1 MPRQNQLNRRERQPN
16 PLGQLTNLLQQ
27 ANMLHQ
33 AALEMNAVTLNKLAT
48 EAVSLDKQLKMQA
61 THAQTE
67 LAVFKQRIDKRQKQH
82 RS

>member
-1 MPRQNQLNRRERQPN
+1 
-16 PLGQLTNLLQQ
+16 
-27 ANMLHQ
+27 MLHQ
-33 AALEMNAVTLNKLAT
+33 AALEMNAFTLNKLVT